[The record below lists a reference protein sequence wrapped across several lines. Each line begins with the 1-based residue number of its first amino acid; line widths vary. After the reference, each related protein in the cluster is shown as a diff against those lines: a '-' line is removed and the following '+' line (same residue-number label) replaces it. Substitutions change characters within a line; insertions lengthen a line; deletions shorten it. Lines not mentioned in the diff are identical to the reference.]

1 MYDLYMTV
9 CGICGKGNRIARAAE
24 FAPKIGDMMTNFCWC
39 CMDHTQHRVPP
50 QECLV
55 VWKETPRKVKIL

>member
-9 CGICGKGNRIARAAE
+9 CGICGKGNRIARAE
-24 FAPKIGDMMTNFCWC
+24 KDAPKTGEMMTNYCWHC
-39 CMDHTQHRVPP
+39 LDHTDQRVPP

-55 VWKETPRKVKIL
+55 VWNKTPRKVKV